1 MTHSFL
7 LCYIKTIKNYTNLL
21 ILCYNEV
28 EIMIWRD

>member
-7 LCYIKTIKNYTNLL
+7 LCYIKTNKNNTNLL